1 MAFVHDQSCECTKSE
16 LDLFS
21 VPPTQTSIEHGNW
34 IEYHPITTVTGDSPI
49 EFDINGSGEDYIDF
63 ANTMLYVKAK
73 LTTQGDA
80 DLAADA
86 AVGPVNLFLHSL
98 FSQVDILLNGTLIT
112 QSTNT
117 YPYRS
122 MLETLLSY
130 GEDTK
135 KSQLTSALFYK
146 DQAGTMDSVDVG
158 NDPAPR
164 NDGLIKRRSIARESR
179 EFDMMGRLH
188 ADIFFQDRYM
198 LNEVAIKIKLI
209 RSKNAFC
216 VMGPGKA
223 VITHAS
229 LFVRKV
235 KLMPSVFLAHAKT
248 LERGT
253 AKYPIRRVV
262 CKSFAVPQNYRDV
275 SHEKLFSGQLP
286 SRVVI
291 GLVTN
296 QAFNGHA
303 GSNPFNFQHFNMNEI
318 ALYLDGQ
325 QQHAIRPIQPDYEHE
340 LYIRAYNSLFAGTG
354 KLCKDEGLFISRED
368 FGNGYALYAF
378 DLSADLGEDDHF
390 SLVRQGSVRL
400 ALKFA
405 VALAAT
411 VTVVAYAEFQNIIEV
426 DRDRNVVFD
435 FGV

>member
-1 MAFVHDQSCECTKSE
+1 MAFVHEQSCECTKSE

-21 VPPTQTSIEHGNW
+21 VPPTQTSIEQGSW
-34 IEYHPITTVTGDSPI
+34 IEYHPITSVSEDSPI
-49 EFDINGSGEDYIDF
+49 EFDVNASGEDYIDF

-73 LTTQGDA
+73 ITAMNGNN
-80 DLAADA
+80 LAADA

-98 FSQVDILLNGTLIT
+98 FSQVDISLNGTLIT
-112 QSTNT
+112 ASTNT
-117 YPYRS
+117 YPYRAI
-122 MLETLLSY
+122 LETLLSY
-130 GEDTK
+130 GEDAK

-146 DQAGTMDSVDVG
+146 DEAGRMDSVDFAA
-158 NDPAPR
+158 NAR
-164 NDGLIKRRSIARESR
+164 NAGLFQRRFIARESR

-188 ADIFFQDRYM
+188 ADILFQDRYM
-198 LNEVAIKIKLI
+198 LNEVGIKIKLI
-209 RSKNAFC
+209 RSKNVFC
-216 VMGPGKA
+216 VMGDGKV

-235 KLMPSVFLAHAKT
+235 KILSSVFLAHAKT
-248 LERGT
+248 MERGT

-262 CKSFAVPQNYRDV
+262 CKSFAIPQNYLDV

-286 SRVVI
+286 ARIVI
-291 GLVTN
+291 GLVSN
-296 QAFNGHA
+296 RAFNGHA
-303 GSNPFNFQHFNMNEI
+303 ESNPFNFQHFNLSEI
-318 ALYLDGQ
+318 SLYLDGQ
-325 QQHAIRPIQPDYEHE
+325 QQHAIRPIQPDYEHG
-340 LYIRAYNSLFAGTG
+340 LYIRAYSSLFAGTG
-354 KLCKDEGLFISRED
+354 KLCRDEGVFISRD
-368 FGNGYALYAF
+368 DYASGYALYAF

-411 VTVVAYAEFQNIIEV
+411 ITVVAYAEFENIIEV